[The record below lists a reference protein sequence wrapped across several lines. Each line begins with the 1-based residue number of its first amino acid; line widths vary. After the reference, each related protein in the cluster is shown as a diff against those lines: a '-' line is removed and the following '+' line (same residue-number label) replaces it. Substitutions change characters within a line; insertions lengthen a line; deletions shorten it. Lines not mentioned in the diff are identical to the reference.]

1 MSVVAGRSQSSSKSS
16 PQGEGTSAS
25 AADPQSMDLA
35 FEGFPRESV
44 RAVGVFGHYGN
55 KNLGDE
61 AIIQAV
67 LDNLSARMPNA
78 KLSCFSINPE
88 DSASRYQ
95 VPAYPIRRPA
105 MVATEAAAATS
116 RVQHQPGTSADSG
129 VQREPSHPAPGLRQR
144 VARIPLLGPALK
156 AVVRLKDLALDGWRE
171 VQFLRLSHRRLKD
184 LDVLMISGSNQFLDN
199 FGGPWGFP
207 VTLLKWAALAR
218 MANVKVYFVSIGA
231 GPLEQP
237 LSHRFVRLAL
247 RFNDYV
253 SLRDAA
259 SAQMIRDIGGPKAL
273 HVCPDLAHS
282 LSIAGIAPAAFPSG
296 VVVNSKPVVGINPMP
311 LYDPRYW
318 CEKDDGKYQRYLDKM
333 VDFSLRLR
341 AEGYPLFFFSTQEKD
356 NNVIFDILRSMS
368 KATGEDMPFEEH
380 ALPSSTVAEL
390 IANIKAA
397 DVTVA
402 TRFHGT
408 VLSLHAGKP
417 MLGVCYYRKA
427 EELMAEYGQRDYAV
441 ELDTF
446 EVDDLWRRFES
457 LMLNREQETA
467 CIEQKNAEYALAIQ
481 AQYDHLFTFGS

>member
-1 MSVVAGRSQSSSKSS
+1 M
-16 PQGEGTSAS
+16 SAS
-25 AADPQSMDLA
+25 DSRSMDSF
-35 FEGFPRESV
+35 FEGFPRERV

-67 LDNLSARMPNA
+67 MDNLTARMPNA
-78 KLSCFSINPE
+78 RLICFSINPA
-88 DSASRYQ
+88 DSSSRYQ

-105 MVATEAAAATS
+105 VSAEA
-116 RVQHQPGTSADSG
+116 VD
-129 VQREPSHPAPGLRQR
+129 EPSRAQSVPSVQEGSQPIVSAPGLRQR
-144 VARIPLLGPALK
+144 VARIPLLGPALR
-156 AVVRLKDLALDGWRE
+156 ALVRLKDLALDGWCE
-171 VQFLRLSHRRLKD
+171 FQFLRLSHRRLKE

-207 VTLLKWAALAR
+207 VTLLKWAMLAR
-218 MANVKVYFVSIGA
+218 LARVKVYFVSIGA

-259 SAQMIRDIGGPKAL
+259 SAQMIRDIGGAKEL

-282 LSIAGIAPAAFPSG
+282 LSIAGIGPASLPAG
-296 VVVNSKPVVGINPMP
+296 TVANSKPVIGINPMP

-318 CEKDDGKYQRYLDKM
+318 CEKDDSKYQRYLNNM
-333 VDFSLRLR
+333 VQFSLRLR
-341 AEGYPLFFFSTQEKD
+341 TEGYPFFFFSTQEKD
-356 NNVIFDILRSMS
+356 NNVIVDILKSMS
-368 KATGEDMPFEEH
+368 RATGEDMPFERH
-380 ALPSSTVAEL
+380 ALRSSTVAEL

-427 EELMAEYGQRDYAV
+427 EELMAEYGQQDYTV
-441 ELDTF
+441 DLDTF
-446 EVDDLWRRFES
+446 EVDDLWHRFES
-457 LMLNREQETA
+457 LLAKRDQETA
-467 CIEQKNAEYALAIQ
+467 CIEQKNAEYSVAIQ
-481 AQYDHLFTFGS
+481 AQYDHLFPFVR